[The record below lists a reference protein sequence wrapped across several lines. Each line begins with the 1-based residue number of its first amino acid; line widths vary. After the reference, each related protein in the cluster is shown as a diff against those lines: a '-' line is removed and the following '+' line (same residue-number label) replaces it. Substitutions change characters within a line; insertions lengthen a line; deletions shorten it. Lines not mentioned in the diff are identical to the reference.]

1 MVLFE
6 DTRQQVG
13 KHKNVHLYCR
23 QAGIKIIR
31 QALNVGD
38 YQIAG
43 KGDISVDTKMGVLE
57 LAGNVFQEHERFR
70 AECLRAQECGIQLIV
85 LVEEPLPGGR
95 LDLWRP
101 PIGWNGLPIARFDP
115 AILRRGRFDQI
126 IEVKMPTAEEIES
139 LLRVKFLELPVD
151 DTVDIHSISA
161 ALAEHPMSD
170 VDFVIREAGR
180 YAAKNRAEVI
190 DRNCFDQA
198 LDQLPKKKEQRKIGF

>member
-1 MVLFE
+1 MVLYE

-85 LVEEPLPGGR
+85 LIEEQLPGGR
-95 LDLWRP
+95 LDRWRP
-101 PIGWNGLPIARFDP
+101 PLDRLGRPMARFDP
-115 AILRRGRFDQI
+115 AILRKAMITMQQEYGVKFRFCDGRSTGRQI
-126 IEVKMPTAEEIES
+126 IEY
-139 LLRVKFLELPVD
+139 LEGV
-151 DTVDIHSISA
+151 
-161 ALAEHPMSD
+161 
-170 VDFVIREAGR
+170 
-180 YAAKNRAEVI
+180 
-190 DRNCFDQA
+190 
-198 LDQLPKKKEQRKIGF
+198 RK